1 MSIQVH
7 CVTIAVG
14 AAVLLLLA
22 STVHHSNRASQSK
35 KGSRGKSDWDGD
47 DDLSSEDLSASGP
60 SVMQHL
66 ARHRQRRQ
74 DDAAVAGPS
83 TATSTT
89 TTEDPKTVPEVSIGH
104 AIAGC
109 VDSTATWR
117 NGDDESC
124 YDYGVNQYC
133 TAVGAGEDRCCN
145 LSFFGSNSE
154 KMQKPGSRHLLP
166 SSRIPPSSDSARP
179 PLPSRGEKREGTR
192 RRVAHRPGSSGF
204 SVQAC

>member
-22 STVHHSNRASQSK
+22 STGHHSTSNHASQSK
-35 KGSRGKSDWDGD
+35 KGSRGKSDWDGE
-47 DDLSSEDLSASGP
+47 DDLSSEDLSASESASSP
-60 SVMQHL
+60 SVMRHL

-89 TTEDPKTVPEVSIGH
+89 TTEDPKTDPEVSIGH

-117 NGDDESC
+117 NVDGENC

-133 TAVGAGEDRCCN
+133 TAAGAGEARCCN
-145 LSFFGSNSE
+145 IFGAPITNARR
-154 KMQKPGSRHLLP
+154 QAP
-166 SSRIPPSSDSARP
+166 SSLFPHPSQ
-179 PLPSRGEKREGTR
+179 L
-192 RRVAHRPGSSGF
+192 
-204 SVQAC
+204 